1 MGGQYRLWAGGGL
14 VCVRV
19 GGCLFRGGGGGLGGG
34 GLGWGGILSYFV
46 LHIINI

>member
-19 GGCLFRGGGGGLGGG
+19 GGCLFRGWRFGRKM
-34 GLGWGGILSYFV
+34 IKF
-46 LHIINI
+46 